1 LSSLSLMLAL
11 IIFLVCGIP
20 VAWSFGLSC
29 ALYMLCQGIDLSIF
43 VQRLGSGMN
52 SFPLL
57 AIPLFMLA
65 GEIMNSGGITRRII
79 RLANSLVGHLPAG
92 LGHVNILAS
101 LIFSGMSGSAVADTS
116 ALGTV
121 LVPAME
127 KQGYSR
133 AYSAAVTA
141 ASSTIGPIVPP
152 SIPIVIY
159 GLTAGVSIKDL
170 FLAGF
175 VPGLLMAVTLMVM
188 NSILGAR
195 QHILAKIEFSWGEL
209 RQGLSLGI
217 LPTLLPLIIVGG
229 MTLGFFT
236 ATEAAAVAVVYGIIL
251 SLVYREASI
260 KSLFKT
266 FSSTAYKTG
275 VVVVIIGFATLLGWI
290 IALEQVP
297 SKIASVVL
305 ALTTNKVIILA
316 LINAFL
322 LIVGFFLEANAAIL
336 ILAPVMVPMI
346 EKVGVDPVHFG
357 IIMVLNLMIGLITPP
372 VGGCLYMVS
381 EVANISVEKVVIGVL
396 PFMIPLL
403 VTLLIVT
410 YLPQI
415 VLFLPHI
422 F

>member
-1 LSSLSLMLAL
+1 MSSLSLMLAL